1 MPRPL
6 SSVAKQA
13 IFAAQTGEVFVV
25 LLELEHP
32 NFAGIIQVCSNDLAI
47 ASRGNTYVP
56 FPFEIILPDEAE
68 DSAPRVTLRI
78 DAIDRRLISELR
90 SVVTVVPV
98 TVRMM
103 VVIAS
108 SPDVLEVGPMEFSL
122 RDVEYSA
129 TTIEGTLLYEDV
141 LNESFPGD
149 TFSPARF
156 PALF

>member
-13 IFAAQTGEVFVV
+13 IFAQQTGEVFVV

-32 NFAGIIQVCSNDLAI
+32 NFAGIIRVCSNDLPI

-56 FPFEIILPDEAE
+56 FPFEIILPDESE

-78 DAIDRRLISELR
+78 DNVDRRIVSELR
-90 SVVTVVPV
+90 SVVSTVPV
-98 TVRMM
+98 TIRLFIVL
-103 VVIAS
+103 AS
-108 SPDVLEVGPMEFSL
+108 SPDTLEVGPMEFSL
-122 RDVEYSA
+122 RDVEFTA
-129 TTIEGTLLYEDV
+129 TTVEGTLLYEDV
-141 LNESFPGD
+141 LNESFPAD
-149 TFSPARF
+149 SFSPARF